1 MKTLPSLAITLSLA
15 LLGSGCVMS
24 IDKDYKIGDG
34 ETRNKDFYTV
44 DGNIDV
50 GVNTKIGAAKTVDG
64 DITISEGCI
73 TRTLATVD
81 GNIKLAA
88 SVLVDG
94 SLNTVDGNVT
104 VAEHCE
110 ITGSIRTIDGKIEIK
125 GSSIK
130 GDVRIASGE
139 ILLNGSQVE
148 GSIIVKKTPR
158 SSESRALIDI
168 GPDSVV
174 DSIIV
179 KASSEKV
186 SLRIHNNATV
196 GSIKGV
202 QAEYYGEAE

>member
-1 MKTLPSLAITLSLA
+1 
-15 LLGSGCVMS
+15 MS

-50 GVNTKIGAAKTVDG
+50 GANAKIGAAKTVDG
-64 DITISEGCI
+64 DITIREGSI

-81 GNIKLAA
+81 GDIKLEA

-94 SLNTVDGNVT
+94 SLNTVDGNVI

-110 ITGSIRTIDGKIEIK
+110 IAGNIRAIDGKIEIK

-130 GDVRIASGE
+130 GEIRIASGGVF
-139 ILLNGSQVE
+139 LSGSQVE

-158 SSESRALIDI
+158 DSGARALIDI

-179 KASSEKV
+179 KGDSDKV
-186 SLRIHNNATV
+186 SLRIHNSAMIGN
-196 GSIKGV
+196 IKGA
-202 QAEYYGEAE
+202 QAEYYGEAG